1 MNISDITKL
10 SGAHKRKKR
19 LGRGRSSGHGKT
31 SGRGQKGA
39 GSRSGW
45 KSRGLAEGGAMPF
58 FRRVPKR
65 GFSNVRFS
73 VRYATVNVG
82 ELERA
87 FPAGT
92 HVTPLEMREA
102 GLIRDAHEPVKVLGD
117 GALSKKLVVEAA
129 AFSKPAAEKIAA
141 AGGLAKVAGAPA

>member
-1 MNISDITKL
+1 MNLSDITKL
-10 SGAHKRKKR
+10 SGAHKRRKR

-65 GFSNVRFS
+65 GFSNAKFS
-73 VRYATVNVG
+73 VRYETVNVG
-82 ELERA
+82 ELEGIFA
-87 FPAGT
+87 AGT
-92 HVTPLEMREA
+92 HVTALELQEA
-102 GLIRDAHEPVKVLGD
+102 GLIRDAHAPVKVLGD
-117 GALSKKLVVEAA
+117 GNLSKKLLVEAA
-129 AFSKPAAEKIAA
+129 AFSKPAAEKIIA
-141 AGGLAKVAGAPA
+141 AGGQAKVAGAPA